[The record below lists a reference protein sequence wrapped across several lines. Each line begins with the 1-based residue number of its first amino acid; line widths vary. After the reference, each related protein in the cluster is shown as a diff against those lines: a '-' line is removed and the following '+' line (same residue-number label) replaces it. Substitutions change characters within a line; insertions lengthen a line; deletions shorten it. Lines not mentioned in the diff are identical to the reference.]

1 MRGGHGMDGIRIL
14 IVDDET
20 EAGEI
25 LSLRLARRGMVPAY
39 APGGEAALA
48 HLTYNP
54 VDIVL
59 LDIKMPGMDGLETLQ
74 RIRQSHPQ
82 LPVIILSG
90 HADLDSAA
98 RGMELG
104 AFFYLMKPVN
114 LDDVC
119 HKIEDACKQ
128 AALDGKSGQSPAGS

>member
-1 MRGGHGMDGIRIL
+1 MEGSRIL

-25 LSLRLARRGMVPAY
+25 LSLRLGRRGMIPVY
-39 APGGEAALA
+39 VSGGEAALA
-48 HLTYNP
+48 YLKEHS
-54 VDIVL
+54 VDIVI
-59 LDIKMPGMDGLETLQ
+59 LDIKMPGMDGLETL
-74 RIRQSHPQ
+74 RCIREDFPR

-98 RGMELG
+98 TGMQLG

-114 LDDVC
+114 IEDIC
-119 HKIEDACKQ
+119 HKIEDARRQ
-128 AALDGKSGQSPAGS
+128 TALDGNGGRNVRQG